1 MVSSAAFIGNKIV
14 RRCCRME
21 IALFAMAES
30 SIQLVPD
37 GTLVL
42 HGLLILVMVAVL
54 NATLFKP
61 INRIL
66 SERDLQTKGR
76 LDEARQTLKEI
87 ESKLSDYERA
97 LREARAEGYRAL
109 ERQRSE
115 SLREREANL
124 LSIKSEVANSMA
136 EQKAVIA
143 REAEEV
149 RRSLSSEAR
158 RIALE
163 ISARILG
170 RPVADN

>member
-1 MVSSAAFIGNKIV
+1 
-14 RRCCRME
+14 ME
-21 IALFAMAES
+21 TALFAMAES

-76 LDEARQTLKEI
+76 LDEARQTLKQI

-109 ERQRSE
+109 ELQRSE
-115 SLREREANL
+115 SIREREANL